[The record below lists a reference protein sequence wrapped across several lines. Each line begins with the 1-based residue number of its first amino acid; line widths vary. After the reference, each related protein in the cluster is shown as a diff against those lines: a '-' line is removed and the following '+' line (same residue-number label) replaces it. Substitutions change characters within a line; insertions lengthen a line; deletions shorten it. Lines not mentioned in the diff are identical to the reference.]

1 MLLSEREAANIG
13 RGARIRFDFECYDRV
28 GMKDLARVAIVLAL
42 LTFGGG
48 VLAQCTRVGS
58 AHDRYDYPRF
68 PEPAGNVKK
77 DSPPRPAG
85 VGTVSVHEMSI
96 PNKAR
101 EAYNKAVQQFN
112 ANDWGKSILNAQRAI
127 GLAPAFYEAYNL
139 LGLAEACLDSWDLA
153 EAAYRRSIELSSDT
167 FASPHFGL
175 GLALSQRKQFVEAE
189 ATILEGLRLD
199 PVDAKGYFSLAAA
212 QYLAGR
218 FPEAE
223 RSAREAIR
231 YKSNYA
237 APYVLL
243 AEIDQLQGNPAAE
256 IEDLKNY
263 LKLQPAGPLNTE
275 ARAAL
280 ADAERSLEK
289 QNTAMPTKP

>member
-1 MLLSEREAANIG
+1 
-13 RGARIRFDFECYDRV
+13 
-28 GMKDLARVAIVLAL
+28 MKDLGRVATALMTLLAL
-42 LTFGGG
+42 SASAR
-48 VLAQCTRVGS
+48 AQSHKRPEESGTAASIPARSQPDRRPGAS
-58 AHDRYDYPRF
+58 AIPY
-68 PEPAGNVKK
+68 AGTI
-77 DSPPRPAG
+77 SL
-85 VGTVSVHEMSI
+85 HEMSI

-199 PVDAKGYFSLAAA
+199 PADAKGYFSLAAA

-231 YKSNYA
+231 HKSNYA

-263 LKLQPAGPLNTE
+263 LKLQPGGPLNTE